1 MQTDKQSVRQGE
13 EFEVTISLENP
24 LEVELT
30 ECELEIEGPG
40 TLKPMEVKIKYV
52 KDNEWNII
60 LPFIMIGGP
69 ISMGIRWTWGKKM
82 TNTVFQLWRVY
93 H

>member
-13 EFEVTISLENP
+13 DFEVTISLENP

-40 TLKPMEVKIKYV
+40 TQKPMEVKIKYV
-52 KDNEWNII
+52 KRN
-60 LPFIMIGGP
+60 
-69 ISMGIRWTWGKKM
+69 
-82 TNTVFQLWRVY
+82 
-93 H
+93 